1 MTRKSAKNVS
11 PGKGH
16 EFSRP
21 PSGGLTC
28 TERQVDDVLSAGEST
43 EEERR
48 PLPTENHPAKA
59 PIKWKAQA
67 RARSLASTSAYHKA
81 EHPKSQGKGSQ

>member
-16 EFSRP
+16 AFSRP

-28 TERQVDDVLSAGEST
+28 TEGQVDDVLSAGEST
-43 EEERR
+43 EEERW
-48 PLPTENHPAKA
+48 PLPTESNPAA

-81 EHPKSQGKGSQ
+81 EHPK